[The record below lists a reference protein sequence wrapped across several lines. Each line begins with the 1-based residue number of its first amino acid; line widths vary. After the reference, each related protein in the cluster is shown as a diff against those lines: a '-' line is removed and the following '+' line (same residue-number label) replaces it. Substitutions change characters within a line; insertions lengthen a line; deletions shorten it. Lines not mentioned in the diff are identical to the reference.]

1 LALLLEN
8 SRLLERDRERIYELS
23 LLNSICSQMNHSL
36 YDLER
41 LRNIILQRM
50 REIARVDVCALIE
63 ATNEAELPDWL
74 PNPLWSLLIQQA
86 HEQYLIAPLILTRND
101 EQSERSMN
109 DYLALLPADI
119 KTFIA
124 MPLYRVRTA
133 NQARETTTHTQGPSP
148 HKTTTSQV

>member
-1 LALLLEN
+1 INGLHDQPEYHATIGVGLAPTHDPSSASDSTSASVSSTDCPATWNKEELHLIDALASIIALLLEN

-74 PNPLWSLLIQQA
+74 SNPLWSLLIQQA
-86 HEQYLIAPLILTRND
+86 HEQYLIAP
-101 EQSERSMN
+101 
-109 DYLALLPADI
+109 
-119 KTFIA
+119 
-124 MPLYRVRTA
+124 
-133 NQARETTTHTQGPSP
+133 
-148 HKTTTSQV
+148 